1 VAEKSKKPTSSDSV
15 MKEAREAFGR
25 CQDAETDNRNTAKDD
40 ITFARD
46 GVQWPEEISKQRKAE
61 GRPCLTINKM
71 PAFIRQVVNDARQ
84 NKPSIKVH
92 PADSGADPEVAEILN
107 GLIRNIEYTSNADVA
122 YDTATECAVSG
133 GFGYI
138 RVGLDYA
145 YDDSFDMDITVN
157 RVSNPFSVY
166 GDPNSRAADSSD
178 WDLAFVTDRLP
189 KKQFEH
195 EYKGAQKVD
204 WDDTDWNDAQDW
216 VDEDSVLVA
225 EWWTRDKVDKP
236 IVMLTNGMV
245 VDKADLEEDEELQ
258 ILIQAGALQVHGE
271 RVTKSCK
278 VTQRIISGVEVLKT
292 TEWAGKYIPIIPVYG
307 DEFDIEGKR
316 YFRSLIHNAIDA
328 QRMVNYWRTT
338 STELV
343 ALAPKVPFIG
353 PKGAFATD
361 INKWNQA
368 NTKSH
373 PFLQYDG
380 QTPPIRL
387 PLDAG
392 PAAGALQ
399 EALNASDDMK
409 AIIGLYDASLGAR
422 SNETSGVAINARQ
435 REGDVSTFHFIDNM
449 ARAIRHT
456 GRVIIDLIPHVYTN
470 ERVIRVIG
478 EDGSQRAQKV
488 NTKEPVPV
496 TDKKGNPQVDE
507 HGNPVLRMFDLTAGK
522 YDLTVTT
529 GPSFTTRREEA
540 AAQMTEMI
548 RALPAAAPVLGKH
561 LAKNLDWPG
570 ADEIAEELEA
580 MSQPQIPPEL
590 QQAIEEGKQE
600 IAKLTEEN
608 QSLKTDISVDTKK
621 AEMTALLQKQKQ
633 EADIQLQR
641 EKAAAEIELERQKLG
656 LEREKA
662 AAQVA
667 IQKQKGDAD
676 HQLAVE
682 GHERSHELE
691 MSKLDTV
698 DQAGPDGKTK
708 KKPLNMAVMSEV
720 NKLAQIMAQNQQ
732 ETQRQIDQLA
742 QIISAPN
749 ELIRDPKTGKAIGSR
764 KVLQ

>member
-1 VAEKSKKPTSSDSV
+1 MSEQPAKRSSEDGDIV
-15 MKEAREAFGR
+15 KEAREAFGR
-25 CQDAETDNRNTAKDD
+25 CSDAETDNRRAASESIK
-40 ITFARD
+40 FGRL
-46 GVQWPEEISKQRKAE
+46 GQQWPEKIEKQRADE
-61 GRPCLTINKM
+61 GRPCLTLNKM

-92 PADSGADPEVAEILN
+92 PADSGADPATAEVIN

-145 YDDSFDMDITVN
+145 YDDSFEMDITID

-178 WDLAFVTDRLP
+178 WDVAFVVDKLSKT
-189 KKQFEH
+189 QFEY
-195 EYKGAQKVD
+195 EYKGKRKVD
-204 WDDTDWNDAQDW
+204 WQDTDWTALKGTDW
-216 VDEDSVLVA
+216 HSDDSVMVA
-225 EWWTRDKVDKP
+225 EWWTREKVDKP
-236 IVMLTNGMV
+236 IVMLSDGSVRDRT
-245 VDKADLEEDEELQ
+245 DLETNEELQ
-258 ILIQAGALQVHGE
+258 VLLQAGAIQVVQE

-292 TEWAGKYIPIIPVYG
+292 TDWLGRFIPIIPVYG

-343 ALAPKVPFIG
+343 ALAPKVPFLG
-353 PKGAFATD
+353 PTNAFNTD
-361 INKWNQA
+361 INKWNTA

-373 PFLQYDG
+373 PFIQYDG
-380 QTPPIRL
+380 TQAPIRL
-387 PLDAG
+387 PLDSG

-449 ARAIRHT
+449 SRAIRHT
-456 GRVIIDLIPHVYTN
+456 GRIIIDLIPKVYNTA
-470 ERVIRVIG
+470 RVVRVIG
-478 EDGSQRAQKV
+478 EDGSQQAKTV
-488 NTKEPVPV
+488 NQEAPA
-496 TDKKGNPQVDE
+496 TDKKGNPVKDE
-507 HGNPVLRMFDLTAGK
+507 TGQAVMAMHSLTAGK

-570 ADEIAEELEA
+570 ADDIAEELEA
-580 MSQPQIPPEL
+580 MSQPQIPPEMQKAIQEG
-590 QQAIEEGKQE
+590 QQQ
-600 IAKLTEEN
+600 IAKLTQEN
-608 QSLKTDISVDTKK
+608 QSLKMDQTVDKTKAADQAAIAQQK
-621 AEMTALLQKQKQ
+621 VNNDFMLGKQKL
-633 EADIQLQR
+633 ANDR
-641 EKAAAEIELERQKLG
+641 EIEML
-656 LEREKA
+656 KA
-662 AAQVA
+662 KNARDVEAM
-667 IQKQKGDAD
+667 KTDG
-676 HQLAVE
+676 AVE
-682 GHERSHELE
+682 E
-691 MSKLDTV
+691 D
-698 DQAGPDGKTK
+698 GPDGEKTVK
-708 KKPLNMAVMSEV
+708 SGTEVVMQGLSKLGELIVMQGQSQAQQLQELARVMA
-720 NKLAQIMAQNQQ
+720 
-732 ETQRQIDQLA
+732 
-742 QIISAPN
+742 APN
-749 ELIRDPKTGKAIGSR
+749 EIVRDPRTNKAVGSR
-764 KVLQ
+764 KVMQ

>member
-1 VAEKSKKPTSSDSV
+1 MASKSTKPTSSESDSV

-25 CQDAETDNRNTAKDD
+25 CQDAETDNRKTAKDD

-46 GVQWPEEISKQRKAE
+46 GVQWPEQIAKQREAE

-107 GLIRNIEYTSNADVA
+107 GLIRNIEYTSNADTA

-178 WDLAFVTDRLP
+178 WDLAFVTDRLS

-204 WDDTDWNDAQDW
+204 WDDTDWKDAQEW
-216 VDEDSVLVA
+216 IDEDSVLVA

-292 TEWAGKYIPIIPVYG
+292 TDWVGKYIPIIPVYG

-488 NTKEPVPV
+488 NTKEPVQV

-590 QQAIEEGKQE
+590 QQAIEKGKQE
-600 IAKLTEEN
+600 IEKLKEEN
-608 QSLKTDISVDTKK
+608 LTLKMDQAV
-621 AEMTALLQKQKQ
+621 EH
-633 EADIQLQR
+633 
-641 EKAAAEIELERQKLG
+641 EKAQTQA
-656 LEREKA
+656 
-662 AAQVA
+662 A
-667 IQKQKGDAD
+667 IQKQKTDDDFALGQQKLANEQALAAQKLANEKEIALAKANAD
-676 HQLAVE
+676 RELGMTKASNDRDVAAMKHDGVE
-682 GHERSHELE
+682 E
-691 MSKLDTV
+691 
-698 DQAGPDGKTK
+698 QGPDGKKTVK
-708 KKPLNMAVMSEV
+708 SGTQVMMKGLESLGE
-720 NKLAQIMAQNQQ
+720 LILRQGDAQAKQMQ
-732 ETQRQIDQLA
+732 QLA
-742 QIISAPN
+742 QIIAAPN
-749 ELIRDPKTGKAIGSR
+749 EIVRDPKTGKAAGSR